1 MRASYLSKV
10 LCSSKLRK
18 FRIDEHK
25 SQPSCLAND
34 IIAKGNNCRGNPL
47 FWDNSKSNTVFYNH
61 KRIKSSLYYKCSIIT
76 ISLSVTEDNF
86 GPLMSSRVAIRW

>member
-1 MRASYLSKV
+1 MFSFFSYLSNV

-34 IIAKGNNCRGNPL
+34 IIATGNNCRGKAL
-47 FWDNSKSNTVFYNH
+47 FCVNSKSKTVF
-61 KRIKSSLYYKCSIIT
+61 
-76 ISLSVTEDNF
+76 
-86 GPLMSSRVAIRW
+86 